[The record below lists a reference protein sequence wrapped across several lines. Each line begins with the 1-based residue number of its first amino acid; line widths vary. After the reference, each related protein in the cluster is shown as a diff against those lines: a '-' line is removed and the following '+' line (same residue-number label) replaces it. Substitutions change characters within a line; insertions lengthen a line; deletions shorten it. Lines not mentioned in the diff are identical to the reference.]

1 MVINGNKIYRLS
13 VFSIVTSNC
22 KLQHKPLLAL
32 HYWRQAAANG
42 VRNRPIARE
51 KPQAAMATQRE
62 PACKRNKE
70 QARLK
75 NIYKKMFTNPQ
86 YFPALSDTNNINGGL
101 HGSRTPGQ
109 TNVAGAVPPTTSS
122 KFGSITMS
130 NMINTNIS
138 SLNAQNNLAKSQSSL
153 ATSLQRLSTGLRI
166 NSAKDDAAGMA
177 ISERMTSEIRGL
189 NQASR
194 NANDGISMTQTADSA
209 LGEVTNNLQRIRELA
224 VQATNSTNST
234 ADRAAIDL
242 EVQQRI
248 DEIDRSASQ
257 TSFNGQKILD
267 GSFGTAS
274 FQIGANV
281 GETINMK
288 LDTSVKTS
296 AIGATASAAGTTDLS
311 SLISTGGPVAGTYN
325 SGVVDIANYTGAGT
339 QSTFTTGVVG
349 ATGAI
354 GDTFDITVGTG
365 TAFTVTLAGT
375 TADADAM
382 LAEITSTADYANADF
397 TAAVDGAGTALVFTA
412 KTAGTDAISITG
424 TDATEVIGTG
434 GTGSAAGTASSNK
447 TFSYGG
453 SGVPETTVTLTG
465 NITSAADMATFI
477 QGSAGYGASGATV
490 AVDSED
496 DTKLVFTST
505 TAGAGDVTITDADS
519 TLGTGGAIVTSSA
532 LTSTAKS
539 LELGTGD
546 LTIKV
551 GDNDAVS
558 IKADSYATTDDLISA
573 INSSVAGVY
582 ASVSDGKLT
591 LSSSKDITV
600 GGTKG
605 GTATGGLGFA
615 TAINTASGNLDDGDV
630 KTIEGANNM
639 IQRIDSAL
647 ETVSTLRSTFGAV
660 QNRFDSVISSLA
672 STSENVTS
680 ARSRIQDAD
689 FAVESASLTR
699 GQILQQAG
707 TAMLAQ
713 ANTLPNGVM
722 ALLR

>member
-1 MVINGNKIYRLS
+1 
-13 VFSIVTSNC
+13 
-22 KLQHKPLLAL
+22 
-32 HYWRQAAANG
+32 
-42 VRNRPIARE
+42 
-51 KPQAAMATQRE
+51 MA
-62 PACKRNKE
+62 
-70 QARLK
+70 
-75 NIYKKMFTNPQ
+75 
-86 YFPALSDTNNINGGL
+86 
-101 HGSRTPGQ
+101 
-109 TNVAGAVPPTTSS
+109 
-122 KFGSITMS
+122 

-177 ISERMTSEIRGL
+177 ISERMTSQIRGL

-224 VQATNSTNST
+224 VQSTNSSNSP

-267 GSFGTAS
+267 GSFGKAS

-281 GETINMK
+281 GETISMS
-288 LDTSVKTS
+288 LDSATSVKAS
-296 AIGATASAAGTTDLS
+296 AIGQTASAAGATALS
-311 SLISTGGPVAGTYN
+311 SLISTGGPVAGTYK
-325 SGVVDIANYTGAGT
+325 SGVVAIADY
-339 QSTFTTGVVG
+339 STASATTGTSTQAAVLV
-349 ATGAI
+349 ATDASTTNI
-354 GDTFDITVGTG
+354 NFDVDGN
-365 TAFTVTLAGT
+365 TVTLSQDYTSGGLT
-375 TADADAM
+375 TADMVSDIQSQ
-382 LAEITSTADYANADF
+382 LNTAS
-397 TAAVDGAGTALVFTA
+397 AGTYSVSLD
-412 KTAGTDAISITG
+412 AGGKLEIATVATG
-424 TDATEVIGTG
+424 TGATAPVISADDAAANSAGIASTG
-434 GTGSAAGTASSNK
+434 AVSVAGAAADTTLNK
-447 TFSYGG
+447 TFTYGG
-453 SGVPETTVTLTG
+453 SGVSPTTVTLNG
-465 NITSAADMATFI
+465 DITSAADMATFI
-477 QGSAGYGASGATV
+477 QNSAGYGASGATV
-490 AVDSED
+490 DVDSAD
-496 DTKLVFTST
+496 STKLVFTAT
-505 TAGAGDVTITDADS
+505 TAGAGDVTISDTNA
-519 TLGTGGAIVTSSA
+519 TLGSGGAIVTQSSSTSA
-532 LTSTAKS
+532 VSSLT
-539 LELGTGD
+539 LGSGD
-546 LTIKV
+546 LSIKI
-551 GDNDAVS
+551 GDNAAVNITGTFAS
-558 IKADSYATTDDLISA
+558 NDDLVSK
-573 INSSVAGVY
+573 INSSVTGAY
-582 ASVSDGKLT
+582 AAVDSDGKLT

-605 GTATGGLGFA
+605 GTGTGGLGFA
-615 TAINTASGNLDDGDV
+615 TTINTASGGINDGDV
-630 KTIEGANNM
+630 LTIDGANKM

-647 ETVSTLRSTFGAV
+647 ESVSTLRSTFGAV